1 MIDERPACGRVGEPQ
16 HDVDGVTVY
25 VCGHPEDC
33 SYDETWEVPRRST
46 REQLLE
52 AAKEALGA
60 LETPGD
66 LDQNARNDVIVKLVA
81 AIEAEDPDY
90 FG

>member
-1 MIDERPACGRVGEPQ
+1 VIDECPACGRVGEPQ

-33 SYDETWEVPRRST
+33 TYDETWKVPRRST
-46 REQLLE
+46 REQLLA

-66 LDQNARNDVIVKLVA
+66 LTQDERTYVIAELTN

>member
-1 MIDERPACGRVGEPQ
+1 MINECPSCGRVGEPQ

-33 SYDETWEVPRRST
+33 DYDETWEVPRRST
-46 REQLLE
+46 KEQLLA
-52 AAKEALGA
+52 AAKAALHA

-66 LDQNARNDVIVKLVA
+66 FDGDGLDDVIAELTE

-90 FG
+90 FE